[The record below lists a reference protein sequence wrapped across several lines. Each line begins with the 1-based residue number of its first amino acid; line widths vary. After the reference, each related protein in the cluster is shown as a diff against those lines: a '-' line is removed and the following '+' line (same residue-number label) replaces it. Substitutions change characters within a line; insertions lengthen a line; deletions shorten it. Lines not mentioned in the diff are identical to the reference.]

1 MTCSSN
7 GLPCRCTSGLGSSP
21 DRAASRFPLPAA
33 RISASLVLDI
43 MCLHNL
49 VSARW
54 FASWPV
60 IEIANADIG
69 GAEDPRIGDAGG
81 RFRKPERAALAVLL
95 DEVNAARPERRIL
108 CRPTLNPRDCIILCI
123 DPYASAKQILVGP
136 LGNRVD
142 NIGGPALQVLRS
154 DQVKLIVAR
163 NQTCLG
169 TGIRQRRFRL

>member
-69 GAEDPRIGDAGG
+69 GAEDPRVGGAGG
-81 RFRKPERAALAVLL
+81 RFRKPERATLAVLL
-95 DEVNAARPERRIL
+95 DEVNAARPERGVLGRL
-108 CRPTLNPRDCIILCI
+108 TLNAGDRIVFRVH
-123 DPYASAKQILVGP
+123 PYASAEQILVTA
-136 LGNRVD
+136 LGNSIKYID
-142 NIGGPALQVLRS
+142 RS
-154 DQVKLIVAR
+154 ASH
-163 NQTCLG
+163 G
-169 TGIRQRRFRL
+169 